1 MEEEFNLI
9 KKIEGIIKDL
19 EWAIIYDKK
28 IRSNEYCKG
37 EIHGLKLALDLNKEF
52 IQRETNNR
60 QKTMEKE
67 FDLSEK
73 ICRNCGYNKFGTYL
87 NVLICSK
94 CGHPKTKRG
103 IEKFENLNKF

>member
-37 EIHGLKLALDLNKEF
+37 EIHGLKLALDLNKELF
-52 IQRETNNR
+52 IYAQL
-60 QKTMEKE
+60 KSSVASLYV
-67 FDLSEK
+67 FLSLK
-73 ICRNCGYNKFGTYL
+73 L
-87 NVLICSK
+87 LLLS
-94 CGHPKTKRG
+94 
-103 IEKFENLNKF
+103 